1 MALWSSPLA
10 RMKGLALGLLLLAAA
25 LYALATHMAMAQPA
39 WGWGYLAAFAEAAM
53 VGAIADWFAV
63 TALFRRPL
71 GLPIPHTAIIPR
83 KQARLG
89 QNLADFICTHF
100 LATPQV
106 LAKLEAFDAAA
117 RLAGWLR
124 QPSNAEALA
133 GQLVGV
139 ARYGLNALRDER
151 VRLFIQHSAS
161 AKLRELDLARFA
173 GQLLGLLTHERRH
186 QAMLDEVLEQ
196 LAALLQD
203 PAVQQRIASG
213 LSGEFSALRFRLF
226 GKDIPL
232 DEKAGQWSADKL
244 VRRVSEL
251 IGEISRDERHELRGK
266 FDACFV
272 RFVARLQED
281 PALRLKGEQIREQL
295 LAHPA
300 VAAYLRQLWDDLLDW
315 LQADLGDADS
325 TIRRRLGRLCRR
337 LGEALATDAAMR
349 RWINEQL
356 LEVAPALVERHRE
369 DIRRYIAERV
379 ERWDSAELVEQL
391 ERNVGKDLQYI
402 RISGTLVGGLV
413 GLGLHALTR
422 LLAG

>member
-1 MALWSSPLA
+1 MSLWSSPLA
-10 RMKGLALGLLLLAAA
+10 RMKAIALGLLLLAAA
-25 LYALATHMAMAQPA
+25 LYALATALLPGHP
-39 WGWGYLAAFAEAAM
+39 GWGYLQAFAEAAM

-63 TALFRRPL
+63 TALFRHPL

-89 QNLADFICTHF
+89 RNLADFICTHF

-106 LAKLEAFDAAA
+106 MAKLEAFDAAG
-117 RLAGWLR
+117 RLAEWLR
-124 QPSNAEALA
+124 RPASAAALA
-133 GQLVGV
+133 RQLVGV

-151 VRLFIQHSAS
+151 VIQFVQRSATRR
-161 AKLRELDLARFA
+161 LRELDLARLG
-173 GQLLGLLTHERRH
+173 GQLLDLLTHERRH
-186 QAMLDEVLEQ
+186 QAMLDELLAQ
-196 LAALLQD
+196 LDLLLQD
-203 PAVQQRIASG
+203 EAVQRRIAAG

-232 DEKAGQWSADKL
+232 DEKAGQWSADKV

-251 IGEISRDERHELRGK
+251 IGEISRDPQHELRGH
-266 FDACFV
+266 FDGCVA
-272 RFVARLQED
+272 RFVVRLKED
-281 PALRLKGEQIREQL
+281 PAFRLKGEQIREQL

-300 VAAYLRQLWDDLLDW
+300 LAGYLRQLWDDLVDW

-325 TIRRRLGRLCRR
+325 TIRRRLESLCLR

-349 RWINEQL
+349 RWINDQL

-391 ERNVGKDLQYI
+391 ERNVGRDLQFI
-402 RISGTLVGGLV
+402 RINGTLVGGLV